1 MGPMVKRILAVSLGF
16 LTAVLAGGVTLFFI
30 GSRWAAG
37 EVAAHMEQGSPDEV
51 SRFLSEAL
59 GALAFVFTVA
69 PALTLAPAIVAVLIG
84 ELARIRSLLYYL
96 IAGGAAAAAM
106 PLINVAATE
115 ATQNST
121 YAAPYFSIMATAGFA
136 AGLVY
141 WLIAGRRA

>member
-1 MGPMVKRILAVSLGF
+1 MGPAVKRILAVLLGF
-16 LTAVLAGGVTLFFI
+16 LTAVIAGGVTLFFV

-59 GALAFVFTVA
+59 GAIAFVFTIA
-69 PALTLAPAIVAVLIG
+69 PALTLAPAIVAVLVG
-84 ELARIRSLLYYL
+84 ELARIRSVLYYL

-106 PLINVAATE
+106 PLIAGATAE
-115 ATQNST
+115 ATQNAS